1 MGLQINQLESVL
13 QTDEAKEVL
22 GAALLTTASAVG
34 EDDVVHADDVDDNDD
49 MIEGVLAL
57 NTTDA
62 SFQSDDIVR
71 YEIEE
76 DVSGV
81 SREEGEEEIG
91 PGTERAMMR
100 SRNNADVHAISRALT
115 SIHQVIVDRHPVQS
129 RPSPA
134 RRATR
139 SRCRS
144 GGVSGSWTRR

>member
-71 YEIEE
+71 DEIEE

-91 PGTERAMMR
+91 PGTEPAMMG
-100 SRNNADVHAISRALT
+100 SWNNADMHAVSRALT
-115 SIHQVIVDRHPVQS
+115 SISQVIVGRHPVQS

-139 SRCRS
+139 SRRLS

>member
-34 EDDVVHADDVDDNDD
+34 EDGVVHADDVDDNDD

-71 YEIEE
+71 DEIEE

-100 SRNNADVHAISRALT
+100 SWNNADMHAVSRALT
-115 SIHQVIVDRHPVQS
+115 SISQVIVGRHPVQS
-129 RPSPA
+129 RPNPA

-139 SRCRS
+139 SRRRS

>member
-1 MGLQINQLESVL
+1 MLLQINQLESVL

-22 GAALLTTASAVG
+22 GAALLTTAAAASAVG
-34 EDDVVHADDVDDNDD
+34 EDGVVDDNDD

-71 YEIEE
+71 DEIEE

-100 SRNNADVHAISRALT
+100 SLQTGGTMLT
-115 SIHQVIVDRHPVQS
+115 CTP
-129 RPSPA
+129 
-134 RRATR
+134 
-139 SRCRS
+139 CREP
-144 GGVSGSWTRR
+144 